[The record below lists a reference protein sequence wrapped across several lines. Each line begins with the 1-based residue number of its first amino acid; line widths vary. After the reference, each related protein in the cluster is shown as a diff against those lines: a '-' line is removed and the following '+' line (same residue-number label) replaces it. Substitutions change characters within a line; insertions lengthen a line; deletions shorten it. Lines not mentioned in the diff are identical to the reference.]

1 MIKEIGKL
9 HITVGFNAF
18 GSYLKDKYFTPPFKI
33 ANVGEN
39 RNDPACYLMTMS
51 SSPGILD
58 DDDLDIQ
65 INLEAGSRMM
75 LLNQGYQRL
84 FTMKKGA
91 KQQMTI
97 NLQKNSELSYIQHP
111 IVPQS
116 QSIFHS
122 KSTIHLEENCIFT
135 YGEIITCGRKLCGE
149 IFHFKRF
156 QNLTEVFLNQKLIL
170 KDNILLQPD
179 KIDINALGQ
188 VEGYTHQATLMYV
201 NSRNLEANAEVELM
215 HEAMSKEEDLAFG
228 VSQPLPQLVVLRVLG
243 NGGEQLLDAFKK
255 IEKSLWELNKHIN
268 KVSPEKVQVKKME
281 RETLL
286 LK

>member
-9 HITVGFNAF
+9 HITIGSNDF

-39 RNDPACYLMTMS
+39 RKDPACYLMTMS

-58 DDDLDIQ
+58 NDELDIQ
-65 INLEAGSRMM
+65 INLETGSRMM

-91 KQQMTI
+91 EQLMKI
-97 NLQKNSELSYIQHP
+97 NLQKGSEISYIQHP

-116 QSIFHS
+116 QSIF
-122 KSTIHLEENCIFT
+122 KSQTDIKLENDCIFT

-149 IFHFKRF
+149 VFHFKKF
-156 QNLTEVFLNQKLIL
+156 QNLTEVFLNGRLIL
-170 KDNILLQPD
+170 KDNILLQPE
-179 KIDINALGQ
+179 KIDINAIGQ
-188 VEGYTHQATLMYV
+188 VEGFTHQATLIYV
-201 NSRNLEANAEVELM
+201 NNRNKEAKSEAELM
-215 HEAMSKEEDLAFG
+215 HEVMSYEEDIAFG
-228 VSQPLPQLVVLRVLG
+228 VSRPLPQLVVLRALG
-243 NGGEQLLDAFKK
+243 NGGEQLFDAFKK
-255 IEKSLWELNKHIN
+255 IEKLLWSLNKTPN
-268 KVSPEKVQVKKME
+268 KITSEKYKENGKVME
-281 RETLL
+281 AEI